1 MIPKW
6 ETWHNIILT
15 PEQIKTSVGDR
26 LLSCHTT
33 ERKSKQKQA
42 ALESAGGIAKN
53 GDGEVQKMVMEEVQE
68 MISTHQMKINFHHLK
83 MAP

>member
-1 MIPKW
+1 LIPKW

-42 ALESAGGIAKN
+42 DLESAGGIEKNGEEGSTEN
-53 GDGEVQKMVMEEVQE
+53 GDGGSAGNDLNPSDED
-68 MISTHQMKINFHHLK
+68 
-83 MAP
+83 

>member
-1 MIPKW
+1 MIEFLIP
-6 ETWHNIILT
+6 TWDTWQNIILT

-42 ALESAGGIAKN
+42 ALESAGGIAEN
-53 GDGEVQKMVMEEVQE
+53 GDGGNAENGDGGSAGNDLNPSYED
-68 MISTHQMKINFHHLK
+68 
-83 MAP
+83 